1 MLKVFV
7 VGAILVLLF
16 FLSFLFPSLINV
28 MAGIITYY
36 LFKAGAKWARKN
48 DSGLFFLDEPW

>member
-36 LFKAGAKWARKN
+36 LFKAGVKWTREN
-48 DSGLFFLDEPW
+48 DSGLYFLDEPW